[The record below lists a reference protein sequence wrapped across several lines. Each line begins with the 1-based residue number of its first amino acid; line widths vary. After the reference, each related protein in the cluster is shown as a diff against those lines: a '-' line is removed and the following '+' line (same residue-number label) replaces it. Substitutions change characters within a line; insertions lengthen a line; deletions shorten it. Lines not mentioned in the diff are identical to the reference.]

1 MEKLSTVCH
10 LWSHRRTHLQVE
22 IRKTAT
28 SSSPINPG
36 LPDDSFLQ
44 ELPDLQKLLLVTSR
58 KPCKIVPFGGFQLF
72 TVALRRMVPWK
83 HGWSARQKQVSFTV
97 CLPLLHHSPLPD
109 DPTAPRKLLYEPML
123 TIRQHPTHPDPQ
135 TLRQVSRPTLADVLL
150 ILSLGPE
157 ITVPSKAEELFENF
171 AAVSKGVT

>member
-1 MEKLSTVCH
+1 
-10 LWSHRRTHLQVE
+10 
-22 IRKTAT
+22 
-28 SSSPINPG
+28 
-36 LPDDSFLQ
+36 
-44 ELPDLQKLLLVTSR
+44 
-58 KPCKIVPFGGFQLF
+58 
-72 TVALRRMVPWK
+72 
-83 HGWSARQKQVSFTV
+83 
-97 CLPLLHHSPLPD
+97 
-109 DPTAPRKLLYEPML
+109 ML